1 MKKIPKLIN
10 FPEILVDKIK
20 EYQKNNG
27 IVSFTA
33 AVLEL
38 VRKGLEE

>member
-1 MKKIPKLIN
+1 MKKISKLIN
-10 FPEILVDKIK
+10 FPERLMNEIK

-27 IVSFTA
+27 IASFTA

-38 VRKGLEE
+38 LRKGLEK